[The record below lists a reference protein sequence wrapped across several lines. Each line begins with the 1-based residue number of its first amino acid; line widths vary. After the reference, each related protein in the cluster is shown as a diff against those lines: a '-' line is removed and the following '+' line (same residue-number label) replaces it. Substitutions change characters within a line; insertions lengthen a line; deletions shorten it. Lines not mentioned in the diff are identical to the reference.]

1 MKEYNKVLN
10 YWFPN
15 NEYNKFWFSA
25 DIETDDF
32 IKNNFYD
39 YMKNIICYQN
49 YTFQSSDELLAKI
62 IVLDQFTRNIYR
74 NTEMAYH
81 YDIISL
87 KLAKIYFSNKYD
99 KIIVSIK

>member
-32 IKNNFYD
+32 IIITPPF
-39 YMKNIICYQN
+39 NI
-49 YTFQSSDELLAKI
+49 E
-62 IVLDQFTRNIYR
+62 
-74 NTEMAYH
+74 
-81 YDIISL
+81 
-87 KLAKIYFSNKYD
+87 
-99 KIIVSIK
+99 